1 MAANLS
7 VDSGSDYN
15 LFLYTEDGADFDSS
29 RLDNGCPD
37 FYSYDW
43 MPEGYELCP
52 FGTTHTGSD
61 MLSKI
66 LYGSRKSLRVGFTVA
81 LVTCFL
87 GMVIGGI
94 SGYYGRWIDEVIMR
108 IADVFFAVPGLILA
122 MAVVAAM
129 HNVHDLSAIGMP
141 DVKLDR
147 LEKIMIALVFTGW
160 PGYSRLIRGQV
171 LYVKEHTYVEAAKSV
186 GSSDFRILFRHVLPN
201 AWAPMIVAVS
211 LDIGGTILTAA
222 GLSFIGLGADALSAE
237 WGKMI
242 SDGRAFFPTHWWM
255 VTFPGIAILIT
266 TLGFNLL
273 GDGLRDVFD
282 PKQRRSKS

>member
-1 MAANLS
+1 
-7 VDSGSDYN
+7 
-15 LFLYTEDGADFDSS
+15 
-29 RLDNGCPD
+29 
-37 FYSYDW
+37 
-43 MPEGYELCP
+43 
-52 FGTTHTGSD
+52 

-94 SGYYGRWIDEVIMR
+94 SGYYGRWVDEVIMR

-129 HNVHDLSAIGMP
+129 YNVHDLSALGMP

-242 SDGRAFFPTHWWM
+242 SDGRSFFPTHWWM